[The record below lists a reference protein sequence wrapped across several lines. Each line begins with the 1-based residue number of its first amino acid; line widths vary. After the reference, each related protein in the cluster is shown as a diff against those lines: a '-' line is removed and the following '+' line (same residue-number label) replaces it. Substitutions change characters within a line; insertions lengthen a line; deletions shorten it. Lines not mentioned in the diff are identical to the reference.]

1 MQQPKYIC
9 VTVNGIILQIAKHT
23 EIKNLT
29 EGVLEVFL
37 PDDSELER
45 WGEKESEDWTLS
57 NNKRMKAICKFLN
70 DNNL

>member
-1 MQQPKYIC
+1 MPQPKYTC
-9 VTVNGIILQIAKHT
+9 VTVNGIILQVAKKT
-23 EIKNLT
+23 EIKGYT
-29 EGVLEVFL
+29 EGVLEAFL

-45 WGEKESEDWTLS
+45 WGEKESEDWTLA